1 MLTTSDDKQQALI
14 KILSAN
20 LELAG
25 IPITN
30 VGLQRHARHLRFL
43 YKDGDYKKM
52 FQDIVPCTIQDADIS
67 LSTQYKTEI
76 LTTNADLGN
85 LPKGSQIYI
94 VNRVSPKGE
103 LTYKELVP
111 TKFITGGKKYSKTQL
126 KNSVITSLESMKLS
140 VPIKKF
146 LGSLLY
152 ASETASGYI
161 DSDYIGQISDSDIKI
176 ICKDFGEIS
185 GALWYLSVY
194 DSQAN
199 LVEYPLLS
207 NMKLVDYYIHK
218 TKTAPLAISS
228 KSGKGSPASIDS
240 IAKKIVEVDYSSDV
254 QKQKIKKLIVDIG
267 NSNGLDAIVLG
278 NRVMETPGYKYIEA
292 TIGSTVTPSTLEDF
306 MKKIDSPDMVFQVLD
321 PFFKITNYMPKREK
335 VEAIYS
341 EKSKRNGII
350 LAALAYHLCK
360 TLNANPIAAAV
371 LNEVARSL
379 QATQLYMSINKSR
392 STVEY
397 RIDPFQNLNF
407 IFFYNGNPK
416 EPTLKKISFKM
427 ARPGESFYN
436 PEL

>member
-1 MLTTSDDKQQALI
+1 MLNTSDDKQQALI
-14 KILSAN
+14 KMLSAN

-25 IPITN
+25 IPITE
-30 VGLQRHARHLRFL
+30 VGLQRHSRHLRFL

-52 FQDIVPCTIQDADIS
+52 FQDIVPCTITDADVS

-76 LTTNADLGN
+76 LTTNAELGN
-85 LPKGSQIYI
+85 LPKGTQIYI
-94 VNRVSPKGE
+94 VNRVSSKGE

-111 TKFITGGKKYSKTQL
+111 TKFVSGGTKYTKGQL
-126 KNSVITSLESMKLS
+126 KKNVISSLATMKLS
-140 VPIKKF
+140 NPIKKF
-146 LGSLLY
+146 LKSLLD
-152 ASETASGYI
+152 ASETTSGVI
-161 DSDYIGQISDSDIKI
+161 DSEYLGQISDADIKV

-185 GALWYLSVY
+185 GALWYMSVY
-194 DSQAN
+194 DKETN
-199 LVEYPLLS
+199 GVIYPLMA
-207 NMKLVDYYIHK
+207 NMKLVDYYI
-218 TKTAPLAISS
+218 TKAKHANLAVSS

-240 IAKKIVEVDYSSDV
+240 IAKKIVEVDYSSDTE
-254 QKQKIKKLIVDIG
+254 KQKIKKLIIDIG
-267 NSNGLDAIVLG
+267 NSSGLDAIVLG
-278 NRVMETPGYKYIEA
+278 NKVMETPGYKYLQ
-292 TIGSTVTPSTLEDF
+292 TIMGSSITPSTIEDL
-306 MKKIDSPDMVFQVLD
+306 MKKVDSPDMVFQALD
-321 PFFKITNYMPKREK
+321 PFFKITSYMPKKEK

-360 TLNANPIAAAV
+360 TLNANPVASAV
-371 LNEVARSL
+371 LNEVAKSL

-397 RIDPFQNLNF
+397 RVDKFLNLNF